1 MSFGSRW
8 SMANNL
14 SVSKSASNRDRI
26 DIITSILDASNGG
39 ATRRR
44 ILLVSGLSSN
54 QFKRYLSLLIENDYI
69 RMEIQEKSKGIV
81 IYRTTDK
88 GIALLNVYQ
97 RIRDLL
103 SPDTTTSNWF
113 IDYRSSI
120 PLSHNMQKRWE
131 DQNDKR
137 KRGNLRIVFMTW
149 IVCMWVIDYVIF
161 RILELII

>member
-1 MSFGSRW
+1 
-8 SMANNL
+8 MANNL

-88 GIALLNVYQ
+88 GIALLHVYQ

-120 PLSHNMQKRWE
+120 PMWNNMQKR
-131 DQNDKR
+131 
-137 KRGNLRIVFMTW
+137 
-149 IVCMWVIDYVIF
+149 
-161 RILELII
+161 